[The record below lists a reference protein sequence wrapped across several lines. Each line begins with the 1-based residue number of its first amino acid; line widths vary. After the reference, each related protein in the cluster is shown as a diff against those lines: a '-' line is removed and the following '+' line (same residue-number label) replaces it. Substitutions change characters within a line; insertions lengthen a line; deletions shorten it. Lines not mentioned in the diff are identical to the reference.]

1 MASVPGA
8 VVVTAA
14 TGAGERPVMQPDV
27 PFERSLDVRKV
38 LGSRLQ
44 LSLGVAGLLGARPMP
59 G

>member
-1 MASVPGA
+1 
-8 VVVTAA
+8 
-14 TGAGERPVMQPDV
+14 MQPDV
-27 PFERSLDVRKV
+27 PVERSLDVRKV

>member
-27 PFERSLDVRKV
+27 PVEHSLDVRKV
-38 LGSRLQ
+38 LGTRLQ